1 MKINKILI
9 AEPSPIVSAGLF
21 RFLEDSNQLQIVSV
35 VDNVDDLNDKMII
48 YTPDILIVNPLIMGY
63 TNNNIIRQINQNYPD
78 TICIAL
84 VTTFIDK
91 NLLKYFKETIELC
104 DNKQKVTNKIFALLN
119 NNDES
124 SSQNESVDLSNRET
138 DVLICVAKGMTNKDI
153 SDMLNISVHTVITH
167 RKNIVKKTGI
177 KSVSGLTVY
186 ALLNNLVEE
195 SEIYE

>member
-91 NLLKYFKETIELC
+91 NLLKYFKETIELS

-153 SDMLNISVHTVITH
+153 SDMLNISVHTVVTH